1 MANHLIRKSPLKSIL
16 KTSLPAV
23 IDLSSQTIMWTI
35 ETILI
40 GQISAAAFAGVGMA
54 IQILVVCMTVLLTF
68 IVGASL
74 ILTRHLGAGNKWQA
88 NHVLGQTVMMGFILS
103 ILLGFTWYFGAPWLL
118 SLIREAS
125 GEARNAGVTYLSTVA
140 FFAPIIITNFVAV
153 GVIRGSGDTIHSM
166 IINLTINTLNLLLA
180 PTLIFGLFGAPRL
193 EVFGAAIAVGISH
206 SIGAFITTYLLR
218 SRKMTLF
225 LSFRELT
232 TPNWQTFKRL
242 FNAGLPTTVEQLAWS
257 IGLLVVSMYAALL
270 GVTTLAAHQVFL
282 RIQAVLS
289 MFYFGFGMAAMTLM
303 GKNLG
308 AEEKKL
314 AQKTAEMTGWVVYIF
329 VLIIV
334 AFTIYF
340 AKPIIKVFTD
350 DPQVLKVGSTVV
362 LAFALTQIPK
372 AVNGVVI
379 GNLRGA
385 GDLKW
390 LMWSTVAGVLFF
402 EIGGTWA
409 SVFIFNLSLWGLW
422 MVHMIDE
429 TTRLVLNFW
438 RFRGGKWKFI
448 DF

>member
-1 MANHLIRKSPLKSIL
+1 
-16 KTSLPAV
+16 
-23 IDLSSQTIMWTI
+23 MWTI

-54 IQILVVCMTVLLTF
+54 IQILVVCMTILLTF

-74 ILTRHLGAGNKWQA
+74 ILTRHLGAGDRWQA
-88 NHVLGQTVMMGFILS
+88 NHVLGQTVMMGVILS
-103 ILLGFTWYFGAPWLL
+103 FVLGLTWYFGAPWLL
-118 SLIREAS
+118 ALIREAS
-125 GEARNAGVTYLSTVA
+125 GEARNAGVTYLRTVA
-140 FFAPIIITNFVAV
+140 YFAPIIITNFVAV

-166 IINLTINTLNLLLA
+166 IINLTINSINVILA

-206 SIGAFITTYLLR
+206 SVGFCITTYLLR

-225 LSFRELT
+225 LSLRETT
-232 TPNWQTFKRL
+232 TPNWQTFKKL
-242 FNAGLPTTVEQLAWS
+242 FKAGLPTTVEQLAWS
-257 IGLLVVSMYAALL
+257 VGLLVVSMYAAIL

-282 RIQAVLS
+282 RIQAILS

-314 AQKTAEMTGWVVYIF
+314 AQKTAEMTGWVVYVFVMIVVAVTIF
-329 VLIIV
+329 FSKNMI
-334 AFTIYF
+334 T
-340 AKPIIKVFTD
+340 VFTD
-350 DPQVLKVGSTVV
+350 DPQVVKIGSTVV
-362 LAFALTQIPK
+362 LAFALVQIPK

-390 LMWSTVAGVLFF
+390 LMWTTMAGVMFF
-402 EIGGTWA
+402 EIGSTWA

-422 MVHMIDE
+422 TVHMIDE
-429 TTRLVLNFW
+429 TTRLIFNYW

-448 DF
+448 DL